1 MLQKSTESRSKSFRD
16 KSKLFQGAGLSWPSE
31 VTKSMIVSGA
41 LEYLATKALYGFGRL
56 SSDKKTFSNGEM
68 SLSMQK
74 HTHITVISNNYM
86 GTMVFQ

>member
-1 MLQKSTESRSKSFRD
+1 
-16 KSKLFQGAGLSWPSE
+16 
-31 VTKSMIVSGA
+31 MIVSGA

-56 SSDKKTFSNGEM
+56 SSDKKTFSNGVM